1 MGAVLSSRSRPSFAR
16 AAEGKG
22 AYCGSLGQEWLS
34 SKRTEVLLGSGTL
47 GVEASSA
54 KGNKRGTRLGRTST
68 KDVPCVERLR
78 GWRAGPWAAGARSS
92 QHSRQQNLHRAADP
106 GRTGRGTRQ
115 TSHGRHQPP
124 FPGSAPHPQPSRPE
138 GALLAPLHYLPG
150 GSGAERAASWR
161 KGVPG
166 LGRRKGWHTESRGC
180 LAAGAGEFRGVRTAA
195 PAQNA
200 ADGLPAPHYPYPE
213 ALLGQP
219 GPATP
224 AGRC

>member
-1 MGAVLSSRSRPSFAR
+1 MGCSQWGEAARQGGSQSGGRSLGAVLSSRSRPSFAR

-106 GRTGRGTRQ
+106 GRAGRGTRQ

-124 FPGSAPHPQPSRPE
+124 FPGSAPTPSPAGRRAHCWHRCTTYPAVLGLKE
-138 GALLAPLHYLPG
+138 LLPG
-150 GSGAERAASWR
+150 GRVSQG
-161 KGVPG
+161 
-166 LGRRKGWHTESRGC
+166 
-180 LAAGAGEFRGVRTAA
+180 
-195 PAQNA
+195 
-200 ADGLPAPHYPYPE
+200 
-213 ALLGQP
+213 
-219 GPATP
+219 
-224 AGRC
+224 